1 MFIYLDEM
9 RVIYFLVHIVV
20 LFPVKKNALL
30 KCSTVF
36 EVEFMMSFE

>member
-1 MFIYLDEM
+1 MSIYLDEM

-36 EVEFMMSFE
+36 EVEFMMSVE